1 MKKQLLLTASLLMA
15 TQAFS
20 QQQPSTPASSP
31 AVNPYYL
38 KQVQGMSLENLSQ
51 KDREKFQQGYDNF
64 TNSAK
69 MTDKTIKP
77 IATYGWRL
85 NKAWPT
91 LVNPQQVTWADQDIL
106 RLQVT
111 FTYKY
116 WDRK

>member
-69 MTDKTIKP
+69 MTPVPKVQLPSKEEINKQ
-77 IATYGWRL
+77 L
-85 NKAWPT
+85 NQAR
-91 LVNPQQVTWADQDIL
+91 N
-106 RLQVT
+106 R
-111 FTYKY
+111 
-116 WDRK
+116 